1 MTLTASLPF
10 GRARIE
16 LRGGDGVAAVW
27 SMDLPHQGVAV
38 HGCLGPAGL
47 HAFQLLE
54 GAYHLAAFEKLAGV
68 KCREVRLPAMAPLVS
83 VAVGIALA
91 GPGLF
96 DVRPFM
102 QPLADALPL
111 PLAVDEDLRPLS
123 DALIAVRDDVQAE
136 DQLGLDHSLHALRY
150 VLRRLCQDRIGGQ
163 G

>member
-1 MTLTASLPF
+1 MSLTAGFAF
-10 GRARIE
+10 GQTRIE
-16 LRGGDGVAAVW
+16 LRAEEGVAPIW
-27 SMDLPHQGVAV
+27 TMDLPHHGVVV
-38 HGCLGPAGL
+38 HGCLGSDRL

-91 GPGLF
+91 GSGLF

-102 QPLADALPL
+102 QPLAAALPL
-111 PLAVDEDLRPLS
+111 VGDEDLRPLS
-123 DALIAVRDDVQAE
+123 DALIAVRADVQAG

>member
-1 MTLTASLPF
+1 MSLTAGFAFADNRIALHADHGLGPTWKLL
-10 GRARIE
+10 GARGRVLAGGDVGAGGLRAR
-16 LRGGDGVAAVW
+16 
-27 SMDLPHQGVAV
+27 
-38 HGCLGPAGL
+38 
-47 HAFQLLE
+47 QLLE
-54 GAYHLAAFEKLAGV
+54 GAFHMAAFERMAGV
-68 KCREVRLPAMAPLVS
+68 GSGAFDLGPMAPLVS

-102 QPLADALPL
+102 QPLAAALPL
-111 PLAVDEDLRPLS
+111 VGDEDLRPLS
-123 DALIAVRDDVQAE
+123 DALIAVRADVQAG

>member
-54 GAYHLAAFEKLAGV
+54 GAYHLAAFEKLAGM
-68 KCREVRLPAMAPLVS
+68 KCRQVRLPAMSPLVS

-91 GPGLF
+91 GSGLA

-102 QPLADALPL
+102 QPLANALPL
-111 PLAVDEDLRPLS
+111 VGDEDLRPLS
-123 DALIAVRDDVQAE
+123 DALIAVRADVQAG